1 MQDPC
6 KYNILYSYVC
16 IYTHIL
22 LLLYCCNTAWWL
34 YNVDAKRLGGASV
47 QLLAAYLLS
56 SLFGISISA
65 IYEVIENMA

>member
-1 MQDPC
+1 MQDPW
-6 KYNILYSYVC
+6 KYNILYRYVC

-22 LLLYCCNTAWWL
+22 LWLYCCNTAWWL
-34 YNVDAKRLGGASV
+34 YIVDAKRLGRASV

-65 IYEVIENMA
+65 IYEVTENMA